1 MSKEELQTQEQKD
14 KEALE
19 QYIMT
24 LFNTEYVEPRVQKQ
38 IAKYVQEYN
47 YTYSGM
53 LKALKYFYEVKG
65 NSIEKSNGGIGILPY
80 IYKNAYNYWYEVWLA
95 QQKNAEKIVTQYIP
109 QVKEIVIPIPET
121 TVKKRKLFKFLDKE
135 E

>member
-1 MSKEELQTQEQKD
+1 MK
-14 KEALE
+14 
-19 QYIMT
+19 

-38 IAKYVQEYN
+38 ITKYINEYN

-95 QQKNAEKIVTQYIP
+95 QQKNSMKVIEQYVP
-109 QVKEIVIPIPET
+109 QVKEIVIPIPQVK
-121 TVKKRKLFKFLDKE
+121 VKKRKLFKFLDKE

>member
-24 LFNTEYVEPRVQKQ
+24 LFNTKYVEPRVQKQ
-38 IAKYVQEYN
+38 IAKYIEEYN

-53 LKALKYFYEVKG
+53 LKALKYFYEIKG

-80 IYKNAYNYWYEVWLA
+80 IYQNAYNYWYAVWLA
-95 QQKNAEKIVTQYIP
+95 QQKNSEKVIQQYIP
-109 QVKEIVIPIPET
+109 QVKEIVIPVPE
-121 TVKKRKLFKFLDKE
+121 VKIKKRKLFKFLDE
-135 E
+135 EE

>member
-1 MSKEELQTQEQKD
+1 M
-14 KEALE
+14 A
-19 QYIMT
+19 

-38 IAKYVQEYN
+38 ISKYIQEYN

-95 QQKNAEKIVTQYIP
+95 QQKNSEKIIKQYVP
-109 QVKEIVIPIPET
+109 QVKEIVIPVPEVR
-121 TVKKRKLFKFLDKE
+121 VKKRKLFNFLDKE